1 MRADRARLEARLRL
15 TRLAIGGWSAQ
26 ALFAANELGLFDLLN
41 KIGPATGDQ
50 IAAGL
55 KTDPDATRRLLGALV
70 SSEVLERNGDT
81 FANGL
86 GAREFLVSGTPESMS
101 TWMELIGTWNQTFGK
116 LAESVRTG
124 DPAEVPEEHLGESD
138 EYTRAFIIGM
148 HDYAQGPGHELAR
161 HLDLSGRK
169 RLLDVGGGPGT
180 YSILLAEANPELT
193 ATVFDLPAVV
203 AIAEEV
209 IDKHGLGARVSTHG
223 GDYHTDQFPSGY
235 DVVLVS
241 NTLHQE
247 DDESCLR
254 ILKQSYEALDPG
266 GICVVQ
272 AMPLNE
278 TQDGPVWPA
287 LHNLLMLLVYRGG
300 RAYTVGQYSDQLRAA
315 GFEDPTHHTMS
326 IYNAESY
333 IVARKP

>member
-15 TRLAIGGWSAQ
+15 TRLAIGGWAAN
-26 ALFAANELGLFDLLN
+26 ALFAGNRLGLFDLLN
-41 KIGPATGDQ
+41 QTGPATGDQ
-50 IAAGL
+50 IAAKLG
-55 KTDPDATRRLLGALV
+55 TDPDATRRLLGALV
-70 SSEVLERNGDT
+70 ASGVLDHDGDT

-86 GAREFLVSGTPESMS
+86 GAREFLVSGMPESMS
-101 TWMELIGTWNQTFGK
+101 TWMELIGTWNDTFGN

-124 DPAEVPEEHLGESD
+124 EPAEVPEEHLGESD

-148 HDYAQGPGHELAR
+148 HDYALGPGHELAR
-161 HLDLSGRK
+161 HLDLSGRR

-180 YSILLAEANPELT
+180 YSILLAEANPELSC
-193 ATVFDLPAVV
+193 TVLDLPAVV
-203 AIAEEV
+203 AIAQEV
-209 IDKHGLGARVSTHG
+209 IDKQGLRDRVSTHA
-223 GDYHTDQFPSGY
+223 GDYHSDQFPSGY

-254 ILKQSYEALDPG
+254 ILKQSYEALDAG

-278 TQDGPVWPA
+278 RQDGPVWPA

-315 GFEDPTHHTMS
+315 GFKDPTHHTMS